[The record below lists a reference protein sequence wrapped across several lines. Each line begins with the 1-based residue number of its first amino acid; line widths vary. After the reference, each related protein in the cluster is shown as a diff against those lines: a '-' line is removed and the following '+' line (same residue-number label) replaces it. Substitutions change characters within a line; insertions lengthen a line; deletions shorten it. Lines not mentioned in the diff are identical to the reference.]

1 MAHQVPLDNKDH
13 NGNTALHLAART
25 GNSAVCSILLQ
36 HGADVTLKV
45 NTAVSHHA
53 GLSLLRVT
61 SQHQSLSKKLV
72 SHHVL
77 CHFIVVVSQQS
88 LLCAP

>member
-45 NTAVSHHA
+45 NTVFHYA
-53 GLSLLRVT
+53 GCASAGDAEQQLF
-61 SQHQSLSKKLV
+61 SKKMES
-72 SHHVL
+72 SHA
-77 CHFIVVVSQQS
+77 SS
-88 LLCAP
+88 LPSG